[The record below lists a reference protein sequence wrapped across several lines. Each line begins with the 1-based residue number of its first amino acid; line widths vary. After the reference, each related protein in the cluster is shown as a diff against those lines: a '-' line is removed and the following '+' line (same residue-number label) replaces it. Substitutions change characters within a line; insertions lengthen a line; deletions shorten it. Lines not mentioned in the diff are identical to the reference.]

1 MCSHCSAVQ
10 CCDPEYFW
18 IRARLTGQLL
28 EVSILLKLQDLGAD
42 DLGEVAALLDGDG
55 QGLLR
60 EGFAHLREVAVLAQ
74 KDIIMKKCTIKGDA
88 MAR

>member
-1 MCSHCSAVQ
+1 M
-10 CCDPEYFW
+10 
-18 IRARLTGQLL
+18 L
-28 EVSILLKLQDLGAD
+28 EVSIFLKLQDLGAD

-74 KDIIMKKCTIKGDA
+74 KDIIMEKCTIKGNA
-88 MAR
+88 AASYLIWQSSFKGPSLVQIY